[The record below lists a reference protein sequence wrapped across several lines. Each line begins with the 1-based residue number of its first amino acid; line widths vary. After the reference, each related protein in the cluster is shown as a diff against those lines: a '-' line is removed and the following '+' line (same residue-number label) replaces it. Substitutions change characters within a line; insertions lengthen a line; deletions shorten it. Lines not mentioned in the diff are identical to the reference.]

1 MSPLPVGQLVDKE
14 IGWELGLAETRGR
27 MTSGRGGVFSISI
40 GIYGKKPRGI
50 GSNGFSEKTMNSPA
64 DGILVIKNG
73 TLIDGTGSRPRPND
87 RVVIRGGK
95 IAEVGREAPLDQGG
109 GAQVVDAAG
118 SFILPGLIDGHVH
131 LSMFQGAPPGIGFP
145 TSAEFCAVRAA
156 QNLMPI
162 LRAGF
167 TSVSVPG
174 GKWFVDATLRDAVNA
189 GVLQGPR
196 IFCAG
201 RALTPPGGIFDNRPS
216 VEGDLP
222 DDATGV
228 LCCTAEDFVIEA
240 RRQCARRVNMI
251 KIADSRWGDEQTM
264 SYEAMAAVVEE
275 AHRHGAKVSIH
286 SRGSNSTRD
295 AAHAGVDWI
304 FHADLATEAD
314 LDTVAAAGIP
324 IMPAFTQGEI
334 WAEHGIDVAPAMRD
348 RLKVQLEVN
357 VRAMAAAKAR
367 GIRLLL
373 GTDSGNA
380 AVMTPG
386 KWHGYEAAF
395 FVKHLGYTPLEAIV
409 LQTRENAL
417 AMGLQGKLGTIE
429 PGTIADIII
438 LDADPSEDIAVLGNP
453 THVRAVIKDGK
464 PIDLAS

>member
-1 MSPLPVGQLVDKE
+1 MS
-14 IGWELGLAETRGR
+14 
-27 MTSGRGGVFSISI
+27 
-40 GIYGKKPRGI
+40 
-50 GSNGFSEKTMNSPA
+50 SPP

-73 TLIDGTGSRPRPND
+73 TLIDGTGRRPRPNGQI
-87 RVVIRGGK
+87 VIRDGK
-95 IAEVGREAPLDQGG
+95 IAEVGPEAPFDHGG
-109 GAQVVDAAG
+109 GAKVFDAAG
-118 SFILPGLIDGHVH
+118 RFILPGLIDGHVH

-145 TSAEFCAVRAA
+145 TSAEFCTLRAA

-174 GKWFVDATLRDAVNA
+174 GKWFVDVTLREAVNT
-189 GVLQGPR
+189 GMLQGPR

-201 RALTPPGGIFDNRPS
+201 RALTPPGGIFDNRS
-216 VEGDLP
+216 SADDDLS

-228 LCCTAEDFVIEA
+228 LCRTVEDFVIET
-240 RRQCARRVNMI
+240 RRQCAHGVNMI
-251 KIADSRWGDEQTM
+251 KIADSRWGDEQTV
-264 SYEAMAAVVEE
+264 SREAIAAVVEE
-275 AHRHGAKVSIH
+275 AYRHGAKVSIH
-286 SRGSNSTRD
+286 SRGSGSTRD
-295 AAHAGVDWI
+295 SALAGVDWI

-324 IMPAFTQGEI
+324 IIPAFTQGEI
-334 WAEHGIDVAPAMRD
+334 WAEHAIGVAPAMRD
-348 RLKVQLEVN
+348 RLKAQLDTN
-357 VRAMAAAKAR
+357 VKAMAAAKAR

-417 AMGLQGKLGTIE
+417 AMGLYGKLGTIE
-429 PGTIADIII
+429 PGKIADIVI
-438 LDADPSEDIAVLGNP
+438 LDADPSKNIAVLGDP
-453 THVRAVIKDGK
+453 AYVRVIIKDGK
-464 PIDLAS
+464 PLDLAS

>member
-1 MSPLPVGQLVDKE
+1 MS
-14 IGWELGLAETRGR
+14 
-27 MTSGRGGVFSISI
+27 
-40 GIYGKKPRGI
+40 
-50 GSNGFSEKTMNSPA
+50 SPP

-73 TLIDGTGSRPRPND
+73 TLIDGTGGKPRPNG
-87 RVVIRGGK
+87 RIVIRGGK
-95 IAEVGREAPLDQGG
+95 IAEVGPEGPFDQSG
-109 GAQVVDAAG
+109 GAGVIDAVG

-145 TSAEFCAVRAA
+145 TSAEFCTLRAA

-167 TSVSVPG
+167 TSVSAPG
-174 GKWFVDATLRDAVNA
+174 GKWFVDVTLREAVDS
-189 GVLQGPR
+189 GMLQGPR

-216 VEGDLP
+216 ADGNLP

-228 LCCTAEDFVIEA
+228 LCHTVEDFAIET
-240 RRQCARRVNMI
+240 RRQCARGVNMI
-251 KIADSRWGDEQTM
+251 KIADSRWGDEQTL
-264 SYEAMAAVVEE
+264 SRETIAAVVEE
-275 AHRHGAKVSIH
+275 AHRHGVKVSIH
-286 SRGSNSTRD
+286 SRGSGSTRD
-295 AAHAGVDWI
+295 AALAGVDWI
-304 FHADLATEAD
+304 FHADLAIEAD

-324 IMPAFTQGEI
+324 IIPAFTQGEI
-334 WAEHGIDVAPAMRD
+334 WAEHAIGVAPAMRD
-348 RLKVQLEVN
+348 RLKAQLDTN
-357 VRAMAAAKAR
+357 VKAMAAAKAR

-417 AMGLQGKLGTIE
+417 AMGLYGKLGTIE
-429 PGTIADIII
+429 PGKIADIVI
-438 LDADPSEDIAVLGNP
+438 LDADPSKNIAVLGDP
-453 THVRAVIKDGK
+453 AYVRVIIKDGN
-464 PIDLAS
+464 PLDLAS

>member
-1 MSPLPVGQLVDKE
+1 MS
-14 IGWELGLAETRGR
+14 
-27 MTSGRGGVFSISI
+27 
-40 GIYGKKPRGI
+40 
-50 GSNGFSEKTMNSPA
+50 SPP

-73 TLIDGTGSRPRPND
+73 TLIDGTGGKPRPNG
-87 RVVIRGGK
+87 RIVIRGGK
-95 IAEVGREAPLDQGG
+95 IAEVGPEGPFDQSG
-109 GAQVVDAAG
+109 GAGVIDAVG

-145 TSAEFCAVRAA
+145 TSAEFCTLRAA

-167 TSVSVPG
+167 TSVSAPG
-174 GKWFVDATLRDAVNA
+174 GKWFVDVTLREAVDS
-189 GVLQGPR
+189 GMLQGPR

-216 VEGDLP
+216 ADGNLP

-228 LCCTAEDFVIEA
+228 LCHTVEDFAIET
-240 RRQCARRVNMI
+240 RRQCARGVNMI
-251 KIADSRWGDEQTM
+251 KIADSRWGDEQTL
-264 SYEAMAAVVEE
+264 SRETIAAVVEE
-275 AHRHGAKVSIH
+275 AHRHGVKVSIH
-286 SRGSNSTRD
+286 SRGSGSTRD
-295 AAHAGVDWI
+295 AALAGVDWI
-304 FHADLATEAD
+304 FHADLATEDD
-314 LDTVAAAGIP
+314 LDTVATAGIP

-334 WAEHGIDVAPAMRD
+334 WADHGIGVAPAMRD
-348 RLKVQLEVN
+348 RLKTQLDVN
-357 VRAMAAAKAR
+357 IKAMAAAKAR

-380 AVMTPG
+380 AMMTPG
-386 KWHGYEAAF
+386 RWHGYEAAF

-429 PGTIADIII
+429 PGMIADIVI
-438 LDADPSEDIAVLGNP
+438 LDADPSENIAVLGDP
-453 THVRAVIKDGK
+453 AYVRAVIKDGK
-464 PIDLAS
+464 PLDLAHA

>member
-1 MSPLPVGQLVDKE
+1 MS
-14 IGWELGLAETRGR
+14 
-27 MTSGRGGVFSISI
+27 
-40 GIYGKKPRGI
+40 
-50 GSNGFSEKTMNSPA
+50 SPP

-73 TLIDGTGSRPRPND
+73 TLIDGTGGKPRPNG
-87 RVVIRGGK
+87 RIVIRGGK
-95 IAEVGREAPLDQGG
+95 IAEVGPEGPFDQSG
-109 GAQVVDAAG
+109 GAGVIDAVG

-145 TSAEFCAVRAA
+145 TSAEFCTLRAA

-167 TSVSVPG
+167 TSVSAPG
-174 GKWFVDATLRDAVNA
+174 GKWFVDVTLREAVDS
-189 GVLQGPR
+189 GMLQGPR

-216 VEGDLP
+216 ADGNLP

-228 LCCTAEDFVIEA
+228 LCHTVEDFAIET
-240 RRQCARRVNMI
+240 RRQCARGVNMM
-251 KIADSRWGDEQTM
+251 KIADSRWGDEQTL
-264 SYEAMAAVVEE
+264 SRETIAAVVEE
-275 AHRHGAKVSIH
+275 AHRHGVKVSIH
-286 SRGSNSTRD
+286 SRGSGSTRD
-295 AAHAGVDWI
+295 AALAGVDWI
-304 FHADLATEAD
+304 FHADLATEDD

-334 WAEHGIDVAPAMRD
+334 WADHGIGVAPAMRD
-348 RLKVQLEVN
+348 RLKTQLDVN
-357 VRAMAAAKAR
+357 IKAMAAAKAR

-380 AVMTPG
+380 AMMTPG
-386 KWHGYEAAF
+386 RWHGYEAAF

-429 PGTIADIII
+429 PGMIADIVI
-438 LDADPSEDIAVLGNP
+438 LDADPSENIAVLGDP
-453 THVRAVIKDGK
+453 AYVRAVIKDGK
-464 PIDLAS
+464 PLDLAHA

>member
-1 MSPLPVGQLVDKE
+1 MSSLP
-14 IGWELGLAETRGR
+14 
-27 MTSGRGGVFSISI
+27 
-40 GIYGKKPRGI
+40 
-50 GSNGFSEKTMNSPA
+50 

-73 TLIDGTGSRPRPND
+73 TLIDGTGGRPRPN
-87 RVVIRGGK
+87 RRIMIRGGK
-95 IAEVGREAPLDQGG
+95 IAEVGAEAPVDQSGETR
-109 GAQVVDAAG
+109 VIDAAG
-118 SFILPGLIDGHVH
+118 GFILPGLIDGHVH
-131 LSMFQGAPPGIGFP
+131 LSMFQGAPPGISFP
-145 TSAEFCAVRAA
+145 TSAEFCTLRAA

-174 GKWFVDATLRDAVNA
+174 GKWFVDVTLREAVNT
-189 GVLQGPR
+189 GMLQGPR

-216 VEGDLP
+216 AADDLP

-228 LCCTAEDFVIEA
+228 LCQTVEDFVTET
-240 RRQCARRVNMI
+240 RRQCAHGVNMI

-264 SYEAMAAVVEE
+264 SREAIAAVVEG

-286 SRGSNSTRD
+286 SRGSASTRD
-295 AAHAGVDWI
+295 SALAGVDWI

-324 IMPAFTQGEI
+324 IMPAFAQGEI
-334 WAEHGIDVAPAMRD
+334 WAEHGIGVAPAMRD
-348 RLKVQLEVN
+348 RLKTQLEVN
-357 VRAMAAAKAR
+357 VNAMAAAKAR

-395 FVKHLGYTPLEAIV
+395 FVKHLSYTPLEAIV

-417 AMGLQGKLGTIE
+417 AMGLEGRLGTIE
-429 PGTIADIII
+429 PGMIADIVI
-438 LDADPSEDIAVLGNP
+438 LDADPSENIAVLGDP

-464 PIDLAS
+464 PLDLAS

>member
-1 MSPLPVGQLVDKE
+1 MS
-14 IGWELGLAETRGR
+14 
-27 MTSGRGGVFSISI
+27 
-40 GIYGKKPRGI
+40 
-50 GSNGFSEKTMNSPA
+50 SPP

-73 TLIDGTGSRPRPND
+73 TLIDGTGGKPRPNG
-87 RVVIRGGK
+87 RIVIRGGK
-95 IAEVGREAPLDQGG
+95 IAEVGPEGPFDQSG
-109 GAQVVDAAG
+109 GAGVIDAVG

-145 TSAEFCAVRAA
+145 TSAEFCTLRAA

-167 TSVSVPG
+167 TSVSAPG
-174 GKWFVDATLRDAVNA
+174 GKWFVDVTLREAVDS
-189 GVLQGPR
+189 GMLQGPR

-216 VEGDLP
+216 ADGNLP

-228 LCCTAEDFVIEA
+228 LCHTVEDFAIET
-240 RRQCARRVNMI
+240 RRQCARGVNMI
-251 KIADSRWGDEQTM
+251 KIADSRWGDEQTL
-264 SYEAMAAVVEE
+264 SRETIAAVVEE
-275 AHRHGAKVSIH
+275 AHRHGVKVSIH
-286 SRGSNSTRD
+286 SRGSGSTRD
-295 AAHAGVDWI
+295 AALAGVDWI
-304 FHADLATEAD
+304 FHADLATEDD

-334 WAEHGIDVAPAMRD
+334 WADHGIGVAPAMRD
-348 RLKVQLEVN
+348 RLKTQLDVN
-357 VRAMAAAKAR
+357 IKAMAAAKAR

-380 AVMTPG
+380 AMMTPG
-386 KWHGYEAAF
+386 RWHGYEAAF

-429 PGTIADIII
+429 PGMIADIVI
-438 LDADPSEDIAVLGNP
+438 LDADPSENIAVLGDP
-453 THVRAVIKDGK
+453 AYVRAVIKDGK
-464 PIDLAS
+464 PLDLAHA